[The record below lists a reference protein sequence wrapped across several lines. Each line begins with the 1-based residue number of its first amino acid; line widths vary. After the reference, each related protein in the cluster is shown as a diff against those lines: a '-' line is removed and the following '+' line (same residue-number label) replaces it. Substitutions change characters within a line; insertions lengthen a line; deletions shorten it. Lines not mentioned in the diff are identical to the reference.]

1 MIFVSVFLL
10 WFGCFASYLSSSK
23 QRLVKKAYPKRA
35 VVFCTAILLSLAVA
49 GLAEHYGWLV
59 SSLISLLLVM
69 AMWLLLVIV
78 ASHIRQRAILVFSLG
93 AVFFPSIFLLGI
105 H

>member
-10 WFGCFASYLSSSK
+10 WLGCFASYLSSNK
-23 QRLVKKAYPKRA
+23 QRLVKVAYPSKPA
-35 VVFCTAILLSLAVA
+35 VFGTVMLFFLAVA
-49 GLAEHYGWLV
+49 GLANHYGWLV
-59 SSLISLLLVM
+59 SSLISLLLMM

-93 AVFFPSIFLLGI
+93 AVFFPSIFLLGA